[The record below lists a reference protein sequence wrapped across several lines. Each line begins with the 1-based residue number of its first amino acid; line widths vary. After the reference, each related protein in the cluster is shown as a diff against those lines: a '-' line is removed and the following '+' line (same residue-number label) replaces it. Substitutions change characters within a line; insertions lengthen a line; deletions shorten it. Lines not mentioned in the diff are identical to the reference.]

1 MCGNHLTQ
9 ESTAARKPDNRPM
22 AKPVPHL
29 TPEEIARAIEIVWD
43 DKPPFRAAM
52 TRLGLTSG
60 QVVQL
65 MKRELTPAAFRF
77 WTARTR
83 SAAAPARPAPRRAP
97 AKPPR

>member
-1 MCGNHLTQ
+1 
-9 ESTAARKPDNRPM
+9 M

-29 TPEEIARAIEIVWD
+29 TQEEIARAIEIVWD

-83 SAAAPARPAPRRAP
+83 SAAAPARAPARPAPRRAP
-97 AKPPR
+97 AKPAR

>member
-1 MCGNHLTQ
+1 
-9 ESTAARKPDNRPM
+9 M

-29 TPEEIARAIEIVWD
+29 TQEEIARAIEIVWD

-83 SAAAPARPAPRRAP
+83 STATAPARPAPRRAP
-97 AKPPR
+97 AKPAR

>member
-1 MCGNHLTQ
+1 
-9 ESTAARKPDNRPM
+9 M
-22 AKPVPHL
+22 AKPVPRL
-29 TPEEIARAIEIVWD
+29 TPEEIARVIEIVWD

-83 SAAAPARPAPRRAP
+83 SAATAPARSPARPAPRRAP
-97 AKPPR
+97 AKPVR

>member
-1 MCGNHLTQ
+1 
-9 ESTAARKPDNRPM
+9 M

-29 TPEEIARAIEIVWD
+29 TPAEIARAIEIVWD

-65 MKRELTPAAFRF
+65 MKRELTPAAFKF
-77 WTARTR
+77 
-83 SAAAPARPAPRRAP
+83 
-97 AKPPR
+97 

>member
-1 MCGNHLTQ
+1 
-9 ESTAARKPDNRPM
+9 M
-22 AKPVPHL
+22 AKPVPRL

-83 SAAAPARPAPRRAP
+83 SAATAPARPAPRRAP
-97 AKPPR
+97 AKTAR